1 MATDPIYG
9 VFLYSTYGLL
19 PVRNAEWAL
28 GPFFVCRENM
38 RSVPENLLQMAQT
51 VVEGFDL
58 ELWGLELLP
67 KQSSGQLLRVYIENE
82 GGVDVS
88 QCEKVSRQLGAV
100 LDVEDPIAGD
110 YTLEVSSPGM
120 DRPLFTQVQ
129 FERSVESDIRVKM
142 KSTAV
147 GRKNFRGRLLSVSD
161 NDIVMQVDND
171 QHTLSID
178 QIDTARVVPQF

>member
-88 QCEKVSRQLGAV
+88 QCEKVSQ
-100 LDVEDPIAGD
+100 I
-110 YTLEVSSPGM
+110 
-120 DRPLFTQVQ
+120 
-129 FERSVESDIRVKM
+129 
-142 KSTAV
+142 
-147 GRKNFRGRLLSVSD
+147 GRASC
-161 NDIVMQVDND
+161 
-171 QHTLSID
+171 
-178 QIDTARVVPQF
+178 